1 MDIQNFHLYLKL
13 PQLQL
18 RNKLQRIDATSVR
31 YWEFQ
36 DIGDS
41 LKWYRVNPHL
51 DLISNEE
58 LGAYQS
64 EYPLRVLLN
73 PHDLRDY

>member
-1 MDIQNFHLYLKL
+1 MMRTSSSKFTRICRPSKNNTS
-13 PQLQL
+13 PL
-18 RNKLQRIDATSVR
+18 RTSFVR

-58 LGAYQS
+58 LDAYQS

-73 PHDLRDY
+73 SHDLRDY

>member
-1 MDIQNFHLYLKL
+1 MFDV
-13 PQLQL
+13 PG
-18 RNKLQRIDATSVR
+18 VR

-41 LKWYRVNPHL
+41 LKWYCVNPHL

-58 LGAYQS
+58 LDAYQS

-73 PHDLRDY
+73 SHDLRDY

>member
-1 MDIQNFHLYLKL
+1 MFDV
-13 PQLQL
+13 PG
-18 RNKLQRIDATSVR
+18 VR

-36 DIGDS
+36 DIGDN

-58 LGAYQS
+58 LDAYQS

-73 PHDLRDY
+73 SHDLRDY

>member
-1 MDIQNFHLYLKL
+1 MSIVRYPERIGPDAEFPIWAKL
-13 PQLQL
+13 HHVLC
-18 RNKLQRIDATSVR
+18 VR

-58 LGAYQS
+58 LDAYQS

-73 PHDLRDY
+73 SHDLRDY

>member
-1 MDIQNFHLYLKL
+1 MYVNCILTGSSVSPDG
-13 PQLQL
+13 
-18 RNKLQRIDATSVR
+18 VR

-58 LGAYQS
+58 LDAYQS

-73 PHDLRDY
+73 SHDLRVY